1 MFDLT
6 EMEIASMRGPVGLA
20 IGSRTPAEIAIA
32 ILAELIQVRAQQ
44 LRIGGAYIDEM
55 RCETKQSK

>member
-1 MFDLT
+1 MFDLND
-6 EMEIASMRGPVGLA
+6 MEIATLRGPVGLQ

-44 LRIGGAYIDEM
+44 LKMGSDFISDMSDA
-55 RCETKQSK
+55 RCKA